1 MDFKNLNS
9 SKREESVETFESGPS
24 HDRIT
29 RDVLISRKA
38 RKIKFDSHVHLD
50 GPFSEGASRHG
61 LTPTELINELVES
74 SDTVDILAITNH
86 NNVDREGRQEV
97 VDKIRGRTHRN
108 IEILLGAELNLRYQD
123 RTFHVNVIFKDA
135 STDYEAPESRK
146 ITLEELQELKE
157 KNDIVIILNHPFWRA
172 KSKNAEQTYQIIT
185 SLLETGVI
193 DGYEMLHGSY
203 LRNFTERR
211 SNEKLINM
219 DDSKRLYNIQS
230 TIRCFIDFVLN
241 NPAKKLAAIGSSDIH
256 RPGAIGSAY
265 TSYFGSN
272 ASLFSSIRAGKTK
285 ATAEGQKIAVL
296 IQRCLRSMNLSKREK
311 SVFHKNVELDRIN
324 FSSIKKKAE
333 EDKRK
338 KTNGQRK
345 KRRGYRNNAVS
356 HRKKRNSS

>member
-1 MDFKNLNS
+1 MDFKNSNS

-24 HDRIT
+24 NDRIT

-38 RKIKFDSHVHLD
+38 RRIKFDSHVHLD
-50 GPFSEGASRHG
+50 GPFSEGAARHG
-61 LTPTELINELVES
+61 LTPTELTEELVES
-74 SDTVDILAITNH
+74 SDPVDILAITNH

-97 VDKIRGRTHRN
+97 VDKIRGRTHRE
-108 IEILLGAELNLRYQD
+108 IEILLGTELNLRYQD

-135 STDYEAPESRK
+135 STDYEAPESRQ
-146 ITLEELQELKE
+146 ITLEQLQELKE
-157 KNDIVIILNHPFWRA
+157 NYDVVIILNHPFWRSKA
-172 KSKNAEQTYQIIT
+172 KNADQTYQIIT

-219 DDSKRLYNIQS
+219 DESKRLHNIQS

-241 NPAKKLAAIGSSDIH
+241 NPDKNLSAIGSSDIH

-272 ASLFSSIRAGKTK
+272 EGLFSAIRNGKTK
-285 ATAEGQKIAVL
+285 AVAEGQKIAVL
-296 IQRCLRSMNLSKREK
+296 IQRCLRSMNLSRREK
-311 SVFHKNVELDRIN
+311 SAFHKHVELDRIN
-324 FSSIKKKAE
+324 YSSIKKSAE
-333 EDKRK
+333 KDRRRGRANRK
-338 KTNGQRK
+338 KK
-345 KRRGYRNNAVS
+345 GYRNGTVG
-356 HRKKRNSS
+356 HRKKRTSS